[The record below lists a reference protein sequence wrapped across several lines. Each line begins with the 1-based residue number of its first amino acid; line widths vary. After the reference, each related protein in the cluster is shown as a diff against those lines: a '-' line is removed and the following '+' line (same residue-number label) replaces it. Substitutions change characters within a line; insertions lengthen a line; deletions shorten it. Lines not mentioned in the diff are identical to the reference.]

1 MPSCP
6 MAMPSSMA
14 MVLNSAAKQPS
25 ASIRCLTYCP
35 ISCRCTCPGTSW
47 VNELAMPMT
56 GRPNCSSRMPLAR
69 HRLLAPAMRRPVVV
83 TALLS
88 GCFIFF
94 LFSAYCA
101 FAICPDNK
109 NLSPSGERPF
119 IIFRIYTS
127 PFSRYLAKDDEQQI
141 NDVIIRMVLG
151 VHVRNLRVCSV
162 SKIGI

>member
-69 HRLLAPAMRRPVVV
+69 HRLLAPAIRRPVVV

-109 NLSPSGERPF
+109 KPFSIGRKAFLSSFGYTHHLSPVILPKTTSSRLMTLLFEWFWAFMSGISVFVPF
-119 IIFRIYTS
+119 QR
-127 PFSRYLAKDDEQQI
+127 
-141 NDVIIRMVLG
+141 
-151 VHVRNLRVCSV
+151 
-162 SKIGI
+162 